1 VAVVVKVDQLM
12 AVPVVAALVELLPA
26 LQHSL
31 LEIVIQL

>member
-1 VAVVVKVDQLM
+1 VAVVVKVEQPM
-12 AVPVVAALVELLPA
+12 AVLVAAARAELLPA